1 MKALILFVFTV
12 LLIVAEHEVIP
23 GRPIPAE
30 CHAEAHTDYDGLA
43 VRWGLTH
50 HVASAAD
57 CCQAC
62 LDQAKN
68 AKDAEKKC
76 NIWVYC
82 AEENGCYSPD
92 KYEHKNHECWLKQ
105 VSSCLLQKEI
115 AFIRHVLFKHQAYA
129 TTFGCKMVQC
139 LPKMNASIVI
149 LRINTKSHCLGY
161 PNSHCSIPA
170 QN

>member
-1 MKALILFVFTV
+1 MSFEIFEEIGYDLDLDLLIILYSLRVSYPRRGGLAGKNNHLRPIYLSILISALDNVHHMKALILFVCPV
-12 LLIVAEHEVIP
+12 LLMVAEHEVIP

-62 LDQAKN
+62 LDQAKD
-68 AKDAEKKC
+68 AKDGEKKC

-82 AEENGCYSPD
+82 AKEDGCYSPD

-105 VSSCLLQKEI
+105 VS
-115 AFIRHVLFKHQAYA
+115 
-129 TTFGCKMVQC
+129 
-139 LPKMNASIVI
+139 
-149 LRINTKSHCLGY
+149 
-161 PNSHCSIPA
+161 
-170 QN
+170 

>member
-1 MKALILFVFTV
+1 MNPLILFVCPV
-12 LLIVAEHEVIP
+12 LLMVAEHEVIP

-30 CHAEAHTDYDGLA
+30 CHVEAHTDYDGLA

-68 AKDAEKKC
+68 AKDGEKKC

-82 AEENGCYSPD
+82 GEEDGCYSPD
-92 KYEHKNHECWLKQ
+92 KYQHKNHECWLKQ
-105 VSSCLLQKEI
+105 VSGCCAKCKVLS
-115 AFIRHVLFKHQAYA
+115 IRHVFFKHQPYSMV
-129 TTFGCKMVQC
+129 FGCKMVQC
-139 LPKMNASIVI
+139 PLKIKISIV
-149 LRINTKSHCLGY
+149 Y
-161 PNSHCSIPA
+161 F
-170 QN
+170 